1 MFQTPYRATDL
12 MDKICKTYSLW
23 YNVWSIT
30 YVPHMMDRQK
40 WHVSAPNLK
49 VGHIVYFKL
58 TESKM
63 SADWRVG
70 RVEFVKISD
79 DGVVRIIGIAYKTE
93 IGESFSIVERPS
105 RAVIRL
111 FHLEDTCLMD
121 QIKLVEEFAKELLCL
136 EKNCPRKLTDLELM
150 MLEMVLKTNLGMK
163 KKRMKPMMKFSTIEE
178 HSKPGE
184 IVTISEDSSEE
195 EEVVVKRR
203 KTEVEK
209 LEIENLEF
217 EKPLRIRRPKANSC
231 TNQFCSA
238 HWITS
243 MELDQAGT

>member
-1 MFQTPYRATDL
+1 
-12 MDKICKTYSLW
+12 
-23 YNVWSIT
+23 
-30 YVPHMMDRQK
+30 
-40 WHVSAPNLK
+40 
-49 VGHIVYFKL
+49 
-58 TESKM
+58 
-63 SADWRVG
+63 
-70 RVEFVKISD
+70 
-79 DGVVRIIGIAYKTE
+79 
-93 IGESFSIVERPS
+93 
-105 RAVIRL
+105 
-111 FHLEDTCLMD
+111 
-121 QIKLVEEFAKELLCL
+121 LCL
-136 EKNCPRKLTDLELM
+136 EKNCPWKPTDLIDVGDGSKDKLRNE
-150 MLEMVLKTNLGMK
+150 EEKDEANDEVFDN
-163 KKRMKPMMKFSTIEE
+163 TIEE

-243 MELDQAGT
+243 MELDHAGT